1 MSDAGLTVEA
11 AVAELDA
18 LPKKEET
25 AQVKAPDAPAVETP
39 ATDIEGDPAPETP
52 DAAET
57 PSEGEEA
64 ETDEAEGEEPAP
76 IDPPQF
82 WDADAKKRFGE
93 LPRDL
98 QELVLAK
105 EAERV
110 KATSEKFEE
119 AATVRKAA
127 QAEASKLS
135 QFTATLDKLIPQAQ
149 ATFKSRWEGVDWDK
163 VVDDHGAEAALKF
176 RNQFETER
184 DQLQHLESAK
194 AAVEQHEVQQF
205 KIARDEQFKTVLPE
219 FVDPK
224 EGPKRQQEVVS
235 YLTAQGIA
243 PDVIVNSASAQELA
257 IAYKAM
263 QWDKAQANAST
274 LAKTPKPVTPAKAPV
289 RPTAQPARG
298 SSQSAAIKS
307 LQGRF
312 DANPTV
318 ENLEE
323 LLNAQ
328 G

>member
-1 MSDAGLTVEA
+1 MSDAGFTVEA
-11 AVAELDA
+11 AIAELDA

-25 AQVKAPDAPAVETP
+25 PAQATATPAETP
-39 ATDIEGDPAPETP
+39 DTEIEGDPTPETP
-52 DAAET
+52 NAAET

-64 ETDEAEGEEPAP
+64 ETDEVEAEEPEP

-127 QAEASKLS
+127 QAEASRLS
-135 QFTATLDKLIPQAQ
+135 QFTASLDKLIPQAQ
-149 ATFKSRWEGVDWDK
+149 ATFKGRWEGVDWDK
-163 VVDDHGAEAALKF
+163 VVDQYGADQALKF

-184 DQLQHLESAK
+184 DQLQHLEGAK
-194 AAVEQHEVQQF
+194 AAVEQHEIQQF
-205 KIARDEQFKTVLPE
+205 KIARDEQFKTVIPE

-224 EGPKRQQEVVS
+224 EGPKRQEEVVS
-235 YLTAQGIA
+235 YLTKQGIA
-243 PDVIVNSASAQELA
+243 PDVIVNRASAAELA

-274 LAKTPKPVTPAKAPV
+274 LARTPKPATPARAPV
-289 RPTAQPARG
+289 RPTAAPARG
-298 SSQSAAIKS
+298 SSQSAAVKS

-312 DANPTV
+312 DADPSV
-318 ENLEE
+318 ENLTA
-323 LLNAQ
+323 LMNAQ